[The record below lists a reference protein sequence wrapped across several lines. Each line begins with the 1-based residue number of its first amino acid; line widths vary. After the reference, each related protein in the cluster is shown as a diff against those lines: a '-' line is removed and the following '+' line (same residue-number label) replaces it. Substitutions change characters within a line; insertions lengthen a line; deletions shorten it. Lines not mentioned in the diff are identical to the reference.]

1 MTRKAGEAQ
10 KAEEAEE
17 AGGVSPMLMPH
28 PATLRRLVDEYEAL
42 IVPEDES
49 GAVAKPDQRAQ
60 DLAYTLCV
68 STGTRDV
75 RRALERARRH
85 LAAVR
90 RPVVP
95 MRPVAPVAPV
105 EPVALPAP
113 RPPGTGGP
121 EARDGGEAVSR

>member
-1 MTRKAGEAQ
+1 
-10 KAEEAEE
+10 
-17 AGGVSPMLMPH
+17 MLMPH

-42 IVPEDES
+42 IAPGGES

-85 LAAVR
+85 LAAAR

-95 MRPVAPVAPV
+95 VRPAAPT
-105 EPVALPAP
+105 AP
-113 RPPGTGGP
+113 RPPGTGGT
-121 EARDGGEAVSR
+121 EAREGGEADTG

>member
-1 MTRKAGEAQ
+1 MTRKA
-10 KAEEAEE
+10 EEVEE
-17 AGGVSPMLMPH
+17 TRGVSPMLMPH
-28 PATLRRLVDEYEAL
+28 PTTLRRLVDEYEAL
-42 IVPEDES
+42 IVPEGES
-49 GAVAKPDQRAQ
+49 GAVVKPDQRAQ

-90 RPVVP
+90 Q
-95 MRPVAPVAPV
+95 PVAPTRPLAPV
-105 EPVALPAP
+105 EPVTPMAS

-121 EARDGGEAVSR
+121 EARDGGETVSR

>member
-1 MTRKAGEAQ
+1 
-10 KAEEAEE
+10 
-17 AGGVSPMLMPH
+17 MLMPH

-42 IVPEDES
+42 IVPEGES
-49 GAVAKPDQRAQ
+49 GAVVKPDQRAQ

-90 RPVVP
+90 Q
-95 MRPVAPVAPV
+95 PVAPTRPMAPA
-105 EPVALPAP
+105 EPVAPIP
-113 RPPGTGGP
+113 SRPPGAGGP
-121 EARDGGEAVSR
+121 ETRDGGEAVTR

>member
-1 MTRKAGEAQ
+1 
-10 KAEEAEE
+10 
-17 AGGVSPMLMPH
+17 MLMPH

-42 IVPEDES
+42 IVPEGEG

-75 RRALERARRH
+75 SRALERARHH

-90 RPVVP
+90 RPV
-95 MRPVAPVAPV
+95 APVAPM
-105 EPVALPAP
+105 EPMAPPAP

-121 EARDGGEAVSR
+121 AARDGGEAVTR